1 VTAAAVVSSLR
12 ARPEIIRLWN
22 GAQPFI
28 SVRVEMPEVWDT
40 VRIETPPTEA
50 VLAIK
55 VRALDVLF
63 PDHGDADDFVMK
75 LNGFEVRDEHGSIG
89 HVGATNG
96 STFLLTF
103 RRRRPVRT

>member
-12 ARPEIIRLWN
+12 ARPEVIRLWS
-22 GAQPFI
+22 GEQPFI

-40 VRIETPPTEA
+40 VRIEAPPTET
-50 VLAIK
+50 VLTVK
-55 VRALDVLF
+55 MRALDALF
-63 PDHGDADDFVMK
+63 PDHGDGDDFIMK
-75 LNGFEVRDEHGSIG
+75 FNGFEVRDEHASIG
-89 HVGATNG
+89 QVGAKDG